1 MIRTAN
7 RYRVI
12 GVTPSR
18 TYGATVTPL
27 TAWLT
32 FDQAATL
39 AGHWQ
44 EHTPAGQALNVQER
58 FTGRIVSALDGT
70 MLPTRFSL

>member
-1 MIRTAN
+1 MS
-7 RYRVI
+7 
-12 GVTPSR
+12 TPHPTNPARRMVPPSA
-18 TYGATVTPL
+18 TGATVTPL

-44 EHTPAGQALNVQER
+44 EHTPTGQALNVEER

-70 MLPTRFSL
+70 RLAGRFDL

>member
-12 GVTPSR
+12 GVTPNR

-39 AGHWQ
+39 AGHWR
-44 EHTPAGQALNVQER
+44 EHTPAGQALNVEER

>member
-1 MIRTAN
+1 MIRTDS

-12 GVTPSR
+12 SVTPSR

-44 EHTPAGQALNVQER
+44 EHTPTGTALNVEQR
-58 FTGRIVSALDGT
+58 FTGRIVSAIDGT
-70 MLPTRFSL
+70 RLAGRFDL